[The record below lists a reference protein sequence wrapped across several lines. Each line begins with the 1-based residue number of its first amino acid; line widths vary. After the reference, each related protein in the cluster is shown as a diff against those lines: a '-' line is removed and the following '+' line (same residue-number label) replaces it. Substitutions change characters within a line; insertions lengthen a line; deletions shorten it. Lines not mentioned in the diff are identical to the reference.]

1 MDAGNDRAG
10 LAHWPADTST
20 PLIEG
25 SAADLL
31 RLRAATRGQE
41 AAILVPTAD
50 HRLEPITYGQL
61 LDHAE
66 TCARWLL
73 DHVQPGERV
82 AIWSRNA
89 LESVILQHAS
99 GLAGTVL
106 AHFNTAWADGEVAHA
121 LALVEPGLLFVGV
134 DGRGQP
140 LGERA
145 RALASCPVLDLAS
158 VFSLRAAGP
167 DRPLPAPR
175 AEDPYLIQFTSG
187 TTGRSKGALLSNR
200 AAILGGWL
208 RPRIDGADE
217 QDIWLNSVPFHHL
230 GGTCAV
236 ILGAL
241 SVGGAFVMLE
251 RYDPVQLAAL
261 MGPSRATR
269 MGGVPTMWYD
279 LLGRGDLPDETHLR
293 AITLGGASVAPELVR
308 RVRERFGVE
317 SAIGFGQSECT
328 IATGT
333 RLGDSDEVMTETV
346 GRPMPHV
353 EVKVVDPH
361 SGRTLSFGEVG
372 EIRVRGPTCM
382 DRYWNNEKATA
393 EAFDAEGFLCT
404 GDLGSMAADGVCRI
418 HGRIRELIIRGGEN
432 IYPIEV
438 EQALLEHPAV
448 AMAAVIGVD
457 DARLGQAVAAVIQ
470 LRPGAAVEPRA
481 LEAHAADFVAH
492 YKVPRSWRFVEA
504 MPMTASGK
512 IRKVELQE
520 MFAAS

>member
-1 MDAGNDRAG
+1 MDAATDKVR
-10 LAHWPADTST
+10 LAHWPADTSA

-31 RLRAATRGQE
+31 RLRAATRGDE
-41 AAILVPTAD
+41 PAILIPTAD
-50 HRLEPITYGQL
+50 HRLEPITYRAL
-61 LDHAE
+61 LGLAE

-73 DHVQPGERV
+73 EHVQPGDRV

-89 LESVILQHAS
+89 LESAVLQHAS
-99 GLAGTVL
+99 GLAGTIL

-121 LALVEPGLLFVGV
+121 LALVEPAVLFVGV
-134 DGRGQP
+134 DGRSHP
-140 LGERA
+140 LEGRA
-145 RALASCPVLDLAS
+145 RSLAKCPVVDLFS

-167 DRPLPAPR
+167 ERELPDVR

-208 RPRIDGADE
+208 RPLLDGADE
-217 QDIWLNSVPFHHL
+217 EDIWLNSVPFHHI

-251 RYDPVQLAAL
+251 RYDPTQLAAL
-261 MGPSRATR
+261 MEPSRATR

-279 LLGRGDLPDETHLR
+279 LLDRSDLPDKAHLK

-333 RLGDSDEVMTETV
+333 RLGDSDEVKI
-346 GRPMPHV
+346 GRAHV
-353 EVKVVDPH
+353 
-361 SGRTLSFGEVG
+361 
-372 EIRVRGPTCM
+372 
-382 DRYWNNEKATA
+382 
-393 EAFDAEGFLCT
+393 
-404 GDLGSMAADGVCRI
+404 
-418 HGRIRELIIRGGEN
+418 
-432 IYPIEV
+432 
-438 EQALLEHPAV
+438 
-448 AMAAVIGVD
+448 
-457 DARLGQAVAAVIQ
+457 
-470 LRPGAAVEPRA
+470 
-481 LEAHAADFVAH
+481 
-492 YKVPRSWRFVEA
+492 
-504 MPMTASGK
+504 
-512 IRKVELQE
+512 
-520 MFAAS
+520 